1 MEIDPMIDPSNPG
14 FSDDASIP
22 FMDKDGNLIGEIL
35 FRDAQGN
42 PAFIFRGYHDI
53 TFEALNKQTGTIATV
68 MGTGTSSGNTPTLF
82 APFRISSPHIETAH
96 IDATALR
103 LGSGFNLEGIGSDFI
118 VAKDGTRYLRI
129 GADLGGLF
137 LQSDAVYYRTT
148 SANANVAIMDDD
160 QTLRR
165 STSARKYKDD
175 IQKSDVDP
183 YLLLEIEPKSWIDK
197 AEQFEG
203 NVQRRYYGL
212 IADEVEEAGLGD
224 YVTYDHGEVDA
235 LMYDRLWTLL
245 IPIVKDLKEENDQL
259 RKDLENTNKVASAAL
274 VKVEELE
281 ERLNENQKWTN

>member
-1 MEIDPMIDPSNPG
+1 MTMIDPPSPS
-14 FSDDASIP
+14 FVDDVSIP

-35 FRDAQGN
+35 FKDAQGN

-53 TFEALNKQTGTIATV
+53 SFEALNKQTGTIATV

-82 APFRISSPHIETAH
+82 APFRVVSPHIETDY
-96 IDATALR
+96 IDATAFR

-129 GADLGGLF
+129 GSDRGGLF

-148 SANANVAIMDDD
+148 STNANVAIMDND

-165 STSARKYKDD
+165 STSARKYKAD
-175 IQKSDVDP
+175 IKKSDINP

-197 AEQFEG
+197 AEQIEG
-203 NVQRRYYGL
+203 KVQRRYYGL
-212 IADEVEEAGLGD
+212 IADDVDAVGLGD
-224 YVTYDHGEVDA
+224 YVTYDNGEVDA

-259 RKDLENTNKVASAAL
+259 RKNLENTNKVASDAL
-274 VKVEELE
+274 VRVEKLE
-281 ERLNENQKWTN
+281 EQLNENN